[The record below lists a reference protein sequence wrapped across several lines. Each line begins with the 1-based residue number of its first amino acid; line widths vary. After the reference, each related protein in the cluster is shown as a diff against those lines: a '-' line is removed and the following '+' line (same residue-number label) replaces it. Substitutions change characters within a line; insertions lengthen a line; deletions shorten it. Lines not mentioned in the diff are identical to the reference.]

1 MRGLFYGR
9 DMSRIL
15 LKTNANTGVDTYH
28 ETAGDTGRAVT
39 EQNVDD
45 ILEHAAD
52 MRRETQ
58 GEKYGDMRRVAV
70 MPMSVVGQA
79 MREGWL
85 FDQERV
91 RQWVRDNPAF
101 KTFDRGF

>member
-1 MRGLFYGR
+1 MAK
-9 DMSRIL
+9 IL
-15 LKTNANTGVDTYH
+15 LNENKSTGVQTFY
-28 ETAGDTGRAVT
+28 ETADDTERAST
-39 EQNVDD
+39 AQNVDD
-45 ILEHAAD
+45 ILAHAAD

-101 KTFDRGF
+101 KTFDKGF

>member
-1 MRGLFYGR
+1 MAKAL
-9 DMSRIL
+9 IK
-15 LKTNANTGVDTYH
+15 KTAISDVFV
-28 ETAGDTGRAVT
+28 ESEGDTQRIT
-39 EQNVDD
+39 THQNVDA
-45 ILEHAAD
+45 ILEDAAEQ
-52 MRRETQ
+52 RAATSGQ
-58 GEKYGDMRRVAV
+58 KYGEFRKVAV

-85 FDQERV
+85 YDQNKV